1 MRKDPDAQKP
11 SEARSK
17 LPRGIRPDVLLY
29 VEDDDDNWE
38 VAELRLGKHYAML
51 RAKDD
56 ESACRI
62 VRERRGEIDIILM
75 DIELRGCALNGVELT
90 ELLRGNRGP
99 ARDSLPA
106 YARDLPVL
114 SKPIIYV
121 TAHGARY
128 TNVRLLL
135 SGADRV
141 IPKPVDFTALQ
152 VALSELLLDRTV
164 G

>member
-1 MRKDPDAQKP
+1 MRKDSDRPAAPDA
-11 SEARSK
+11 RSR
-17 LPRGIRPDVLLY
+17 LPRGLRPDVLLY

-51 RAKDD
+51 RARDD

-62 VRERRGEIDIILM
+62 LRERRGEIDIILM
-75 DIELRGCALNGVELT
+75 DIELRGSSLNGVQLT
-90 ELLRGNRGP
+90 ELLRGNHK
-99 ARDSLPA
+99 AQTDDLPA
-106 YARDLPVL
+106 YARGLPVI

-121 TAHGARY
+121 TAHNARY
-128 TNVRLLL
+128 SNVRLLL
-135 SGADRV
+135 SGADKV